1 MIYAVKHDGQHK
13 ARLVTNGH
21 LTNTPVDSVY
31 SSVVSLRGLG
41 RVIFLG
47 ELNDLL
53 IWTTDVGNTYLDAR
67 TKEKVYIIAGSEFGE
82 IEGHTLIILKALY
95 GLRSSDLSW
104 YERFADTLYNMNF
117 RTTKVEDDIWA
128 RHNGNVYEYI
138 ATYVDDLCIVA
149 KDPKGIIKQL

>member
-1 MIYAVKHDGQHK
+1 MI
-13 ARLVTNGH
+13 
-21 LTNTPVDSVY
+21 
-31 SSVVSLRGLG
+31 
-41 RVIFLG
+41 IF
-47 ELNDLL
+47 
-53 IWTTDVGNTYLDAR
+53 
-67 TKEKVYIIAGSEFGE
+67 
-82 IEGHTLIILKALY
+82 KALY